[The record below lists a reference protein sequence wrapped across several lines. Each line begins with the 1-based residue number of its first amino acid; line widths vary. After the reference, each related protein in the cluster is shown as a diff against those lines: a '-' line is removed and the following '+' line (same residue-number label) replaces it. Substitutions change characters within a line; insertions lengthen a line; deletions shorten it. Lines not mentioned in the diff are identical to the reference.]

1 MITLPL
7 ANYVAY
13 VYWLV
18 LLISS
23 TLNEREATGRAQL
36 ASPEP
41 EPNPDA
47 LS

>member
-23 TLNEREATGRAQL
+23 TLNEREATGL

-47 LS
+47 SQ